1 MVKARGVPRIA
12 AQPDADASG
21 ESSQSLLG
29 RSRANELFIAVVGPA
44 GAGAGRAA
52 EIIRGYLQA
61 ESVAGQPYEVHIV
74 KASAAIKA
82 WARGA
87 GRNVAPDG
95 ARKTLQGIVD
105 MQDHGDAMRLA
116 TKDNAAVA
124 RGVIA
129 RIHEI
134 RAEYSSDPSGEP
146 DGKPRAYVI
155 DSLRHPAE
163 AHLLRRLYQDAFTL
177 VGVVCAPEERERRL
191 KAELFD
197 FKDRR
202 LPTTVKAV
210 AEFMN
215 RDADAPDRHGQ
226 HVTDAFHEADYFV
239 DNTRDAQDDPNNTG
253 MNEPLRRFVR
263 LLTSGDV
270 IRPTVAETAMDQA
283 HSAQLRSACLSRQVG
298 AAVVDA
304 KGNLISTGTNEVPR
318 AGGGVYGEG
327 FGHPA
332 EESRCAFRED
342 KFCSSNREQNAII
355 SELLDSFPAL
365 VGDRPRAVVVAELRR
380 TRLGGLIEFSRAV
393 HAEMDALLSAG
404 RVGTSP
410 VGGRLYVSTF
420 PCHYCARH
428 IVAAGIDEVQYIE
441 PYPKSRALHL
451 HCDSITTDETGWVPP
466 SRWSDK
472 EGTDGQPMP
481 PKVLFRPFVGVAP
494 RMYERVFLKDR
505 DYKDKLTG
513 DFRIGEP
520 DWGGP
525 SDIFKHRYTEM
536 EKALGITAP

>member
-1 MVKARGVPRIA
+1 MKA
-12 AQPDADASG
+12 
-21 ESSQSLLG
+21 SQAIKDWA
-29 RSRANELFIAVVGPA
+29 RA
-44 GAGAGRAA
+44 AGRT
-52 EIIRGYLQA
+52 
-61 ESVAGQPYEVHIV
+61 
-74 KASAAIKA
+74 
-82 WARGA
+82 
-87 GRNVAPDG
+87 VAPDG
-95 ARKTLQGIVD
+95 ARKSLDGIVD
-105 MQDHGDAMRLA
+105 MQNHGDAMRLA
-116 TKDNAAVA
+116 TGDNAAVA
-124 RGVIA
+124 RAVIT
-129 RIHEI
+129 RIHEV
-134 RAEYSSDPSGEP
+134 RSERTSDPDGQP
-146 DGKPRAYVI
+146 DGQPRAYII

-177 VGVVCAPEERERRL
+177 VGVVCAQDERERRL
-191 KAELFD
+191 RTELFE
-197 FKDRR
+197 FKDRTS
-202 LPTTVKAV
+202 PQTVEAV
-210 AEFMN
+210 AKFMD
-215 RDADAPDRHGQ
+215 RDADAPERHGQ

-239 DNTRDAQDDPNNTG
+239 DNSQDAGGDPNNTG
-253 MNEPLRRFVR
+253 MNEPLRRLVR

-304 KGNLISTGTNEVPR
+304 RGNVISTGTNEVPR

-332 EESRCAFRED
+332 EDSRCAFRET
-342 KFCSSNREQNAII
+342 KFCSSNREQNQII
-355 SELLDSFPAL
+355 SELLDAFPAL
-365 VGDRPRAVVVAELRR
+365 VADQPRDDVIAALRR
-380 TRLGGLIEFSRAV
+380 TRIGGLIEFSRAV
-393 HAEMDALLSAG
+393 HAEMDALLSAA

-410 VGGRLYVSTF
+410 RGGRLFVSTF

-451 HCDSITTDETGWVPP
+451 HCDAITTEAEGWVPP
-466 SRWSDK
+466 SEWSDRN
-472 EGTDGQPMP
+472 GPATP

-513 DFRIGEP
+513 DFRMSEP

-525 SDIFKHRYTEM
+525 SDMFKLRYTDL
-536 EKALGITAP
+536 EKALGIATP

>member
-1 MVKARGVPRIA
+1 MSKARGVPRTA
-12 AQPDADASG
+12 AQPDADARG
-21 ESSQSLLG
+21 ESSRSLLG
-29 RSRANELFIAVVGPA
+29 RSRANELFVAVVGPA
-44 GAGAGRAA
+44 GAGGGRAA

-61 ESVAGQPYEVHIV
+61 ESVAGQPYEVFIV

-87 GRNVAPDG
+87 GRDVAPDG

-105 MQDHGDAMRLA
+105 MQNHGDAMRLA
-116 TKDNAAVA
+116 TQDNAAVA

-134 RAEYSSDPSGEP
+134 RAEYSSDASGEP
-146 DGKPRAYVI
+146 DGKPRAYII

-163 AHLLRRLYQDAFTL
+163 AHLLRRLYQDAFSL
-177 VGVVCAPEERERRL
+177 VGVVCAPEERARRL
-191 KAELFD
+191 RTELFD
-197 FKDRR
+197 FKDRK
-202 LPTTVKAV
+202 LPGTVAAV
-210 AEFMN
+210 TVFMD
-215 RDADAPDRHGQ
+215 RDADAPERHGQ

-239 DNTRDAQDDPNNTG
+239 DNTRDAEDDPNNTG

-304 KGNLISTGTNEVPR
+304 KGNLISTGSNEVPR

-332 EESRCAFRED
+332 EESRCAYRED

-355 SELLDSFPAL
+355 SELLDTFPAL
-365 VGDRPRAVVVAELRR
+365 VGDRDRKDVVAELRR

-451 HCDSITTDETGWVPP
+451 HCDSITTEEMGWVPP
-466 SRWSDK
+466 SQWSDK
-472 EGTDGQPMP
+472 DGSDGQPKP

-513 DFRIGEP
+513 NFHIGEP